1 MTILTPNYIKMI
13 EKKTETV
20 LSVLSMNDVTI
31 EKEKL
36 SKMHLVYMNQSYP
49 DGLTK
54 EIIYKTQVPFYLFL
68 KQTTT
73 ENRYRVE
80 CYFNTEN
87 INAVMIFL
95 NSLSKKK
102 D

>member
-1 MTILTPNYIKMI
+1 
-13 EKKTETV
+13 
-20 LSVLSMNDVTI
+20 
-31 EKEKL
+31 
-36 SKMHLVYMNQSYP
+36 MHLVYMNQSYP

>member
-1 MTILTPNYIKMI
+1 MI

-36 SKMHLVYMNQSYP
+36 SKMDLVYMNQSYP

>member
-1 MTILTPNYIKMI
+1 MTILTPKYIKMI

-36 SKMHLVYMNQSYP
+36 SKMDLVYMNQSYP

>member
-1 MTILTPNYIKMI
+1 
-13 EKKTETV
+13 
-20 LSVLSMNDVTI
+20 
-31 EKEKL
+31 
-36 SKMHLVYMNQSYP
+36 
-49 DGLTK
+49 
-54 EIIYKTQVPFYLFL
+54 L

>member
-1 MTILTPNYIKMI
+1 MTVRTPKYIKMI
-13 EKKTETV
+13 ERKTETV

-36 SKMHLVYMNQSYP
+36 DKMMLVFVNQAYP
-49 DGLTK
+49 DGSTK
-54 EIIYKTQVPFYLFL
+54 EMIYKTQIPFYLYL
-68 KQTTT
+68 KQSGV

-80 CYFNTEN
+80 CYFNPDN
-87 INAVMIFL
+87 INAVKIFL

-102 D
+102 N